1 MLGVVSSLPY
11 ECGAGVIVWSDAVL
25 GDLELF
31 DFLFQLELHGY
42 PSPLTRL
49 TWLDSEIGLSLF
61 L

>member
-1 MLGVVSSLPY
+1 MTV
-11 ECGAGVIVWSDAVL
+11 ECDL
-25 GDLELF
+25 TQMRRDLELF
-31 DFLFQLELHGY
+31 DFLSQLELHGY